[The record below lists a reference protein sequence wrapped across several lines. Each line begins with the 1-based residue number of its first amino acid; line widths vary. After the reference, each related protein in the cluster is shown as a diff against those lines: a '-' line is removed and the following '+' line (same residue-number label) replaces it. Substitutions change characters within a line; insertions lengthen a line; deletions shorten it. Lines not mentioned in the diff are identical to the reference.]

1 MRKTQWQ
8 KYFGAPSNLYVGE
21 YSVLVMSLKTFPS
34 RNNTDM
40 SYLNSMDISLIVVDG
55 VGYERFAL
63 FTIDVSSLKKRV

>member
-55 VGYERFAL
+55 VG
-63 FTIDVSSLKKRV
+63 